1 MFAEGE
7 YRNPDDLPSRSF
19 NQGDCLIVHGNT
31 EYPRS
36 NNSLNKDWGDY
47 PCSSKFSAVICQL
60 KIDVHGNGGLVTTT
74 RAATTTTATTTTK
87 TTPTSDT
94 SRTALSSVSFPSM
107 SKKLTITTQKTG
119 EITKMSSRSG
129 RSLTLKNVTRAFVSD
144 IQSTEGSYSTQN
156 TTSPNQFVTLQTIPI
171 LDPYTSISNSER
183 EDQANPTTE
192 GVKIKYLKRKS
203 YFFLQACLTS
213 KKETLHGKVFFYYL

>member
-74 RAATTTTATTTTK
+74 RAATTTTT

-94 SRTALSSVSFPSM
+94 SRTALSSVSSPSM

-192 GVKIKYLKRKS
+192 GAKIKYLKRKRFWS
-203 YFFLQACLTS
+203 IND
-213 KKETLHGKVFFYYL
+213 

>member
-36 NNSLNKDWGDY
+36 NNSLNKDWGEY
-47 PCSSKFSAVICQL
+47 PCNSKFSAVICQL
-60 KIDVHGNGGLVTTT
+60 NIDVHGNGGLVTTT
-74 RAATTTTATTTTK
+74 TTRTTTTTTTT
-87 TTPTSDT
+87 TSYT
-94 SRTALSSVSFPSM
+94 STTALSSVSSPSM

-119 EITKMSSRSG
+119 ELTNLSSRSG
-129 RSLTLKNVTRAFVSD
+129 RSLTLKNVTSTFVGD
-144 IQSTEGSYSTQN
+144 NQSTKRPYLTQN

-171 LDPYTSISNSER
+171 LDSNTSIRNGER
-183 EDQANPTTE
+183 EEQANPTTK
-192 GVKIKYLKRKS
+192 GGKTKYQL
-203 YFFLQACLTS
+203 
-213 KKETLHGKVFFYYL
+213 

>member
-19 NQGDCLIVHGNT
+19 DQGDCLIVHGNT

-74 RAATTTTATTTTK
+74 TTATTTTTI
-87 TTPTSDT
+87 TTTTTTTTYDT
-94 SRTALSSVSFPSM
+94 SRTALSSVSSTPM
-107 SKKLTITTQKTG
+107 STKLTITTQKTG
-119 EITKMSSRSG
+119 KLTNLSSRSG
-129 RSLTLKNVTRAFVSD
+129 RSLTLKNVTSAFVGD
-144 IQSTEGSYSTQN
+144 DQSTKRPYLTQN

-171 LDPYTSISNSER
+171 LDSNTSIRHGER
-183 EDQANPTTE
+183 EEQANPTTK
-192 GVKIKYLKRKS
+192 GGKTKYQL
-203 YFFLQACLTS
+203 
-213 KKETLHGKVFFYYL
+213 